1 MWYVHTTYYCTQL
14 SCVTHVRCTVA
25 RRRKKKACFC
35 LLRRNFAH
43 APPPPRTPHI
53 LQPRRRS
60 ERETPLRLSA
70 RGVSAGG
77 SPLEAPPESFGSSA
91 LCFLLASSAMAP
103 ALRASA
109 IARLRAATPGGRDR
123 LLGISTPSGSS
134 MPPPLPQPPRAACGT
149 APRCQSCAGA
159 DSAAERDPPLL
170 DLSLATRGGGVCG
183 AVWGGSMRGRM
194 RVVCGVVC
202 GGVWGGVWGG
212 GVRRG
217 T

>member
-109 IARLRAATPGGRDR
+109 IARLRAATPGGDSLRPR
-123 LLGISTPSGSS
+123 RPPRRSESGSS
-134 MPPPLPQPPRAACGT
+134 TWPPSPQRRAA
-149 APRCQSCAGA
+149 
-159 DSAAERDPPLL
+159 
-170 DLSLATRGGGVCG
+170 
-183 AVWGGSMRGRM
+183 GS
-194 RVVCGVVC
+194 
-202 GGVWGGVWGG
+202 
-212 GVRRG
+212 RR
-217 T
+217 